1 MARLQKH
8 YREKVA
14 PALIEKFGYKSPMQ
28 VLRSRLLVCHVGVTH
43 RLNQYGCGCR

>member
-28 VLRSRLLVCHVGVTH
+28 VPR
-43 RLNQYGCGCR
+43 